1 MSNSQAVA
9 DEIRREGA
17 CEERG
22 KIKYFARQHQERV
35 EKVCTAYLNGMKR
48 VDKGELTEQ
57 DLRSDLRRRFE
68 IVKDETLD
76 KMLCRRSSKVSVKA
90 QQLTES
96 LIISHFHNVVNSV
109 NSALEGLD
117 DYMAEV
123 AEGEEW
129 VDIESTTG
137 LHTATKSVTRL
148 EKLKQLAMEKVQ
160 IANKAFE
167 PLKAIVPRNVINIQT
182 GGELPSDLDDL
193 DRELE
198 IEEARLHG
206 RIENAEEA
214 NFEVEGE
221 SN

>member
-76 KMLCRRSSKVSVKA
+76 KMLCRRSSKMSVDALRVTEELLISRYHDVLLSVS
-90 QQLTES
+90 
-96 LIISHFHNVVNSV
+96 
-109 NSALEGLD
+109 SA
-117 DYMAEV
+117 
-123 AEGEEW
+123 AEGIDAYIKQLSDMDWQEMVAVE
-129 VDIESTTG
+129 DNDG
-137 LHTATKSVTRL
+137 KTKSVTAA
-148 EKLKQLAMEKVQ
+148 EKVKQLLTEKVN
-160 IANKAFE
+160 ILTKAFD
-167 PLKAIVPRNVINIQT
+167 PIKAILPRNVINIDV
-182 GGELPSDLDDL
+182 GGNLPSNLSDLN
-193 DRELE
+193 RELE
-198 IEEARLHG
+198 IEESRLHG
-206 RIENAEEA
+206 KVENAEEA

>member
-1 MSNSQAVA
+1 LSTGQAVT
-9 DEIRREGA
+9 DEIKREGA

-22 KIKYFARQHQERV
+22 KIKYFARQHRERV

-76 KMLCRRSSKVSVKA
+76 NMLCRRSSKMSVDALRVTEELLISRYHDVLLSVS
-90 QQLTES
+90 
-96 LIISHFHNVVNSV
+96 
-109 NSALEGLD
+109 SA
-117 DYMAEV
+117 
-123 AEGEEW
+123 AEGIDAYIKQLSDMDWMTMVAVEDNDGK
-129 VDIESTTG
+129 V
-137 LHTATKSVTRL
+137 KSVTAA
-148 EKLKQLAMEKVQ
+148 EKVKQLLTEKVN
-160 IANKAFE
+160 ILTKAFD
-167 PLKAIVPRNVINIQT
+167 PIKAFLPRNVINIDV
-182 GGELPSDLDDL
+182 GGNLPSNLSDL

-198 IEEARLHG
+198 IEAARLHG
-206 RIENAEEA
+206 KIENAEEA